1 MIKII
6 NRYGNEETFD
16 YKVSVRTMDNGL
28 LCGRVTFTDEY
39 GTCSVIPNIYT
50 DNVNKLLKWIRLYI
64 EAIYEQ
70 ATDEDNNYS
79 TLFYAY
85 GYNSK
90 AIDWQQL
97 QAQKKGV
104 YLV

>member
-6 NRYGNEETFD
+6 NRYGNETVFD
-16 YKVSVRTMDNGL
+16 YKVSVRKYNGT
-28 LCGRVTFTDEY
+28 LCGYVTFTDEY

-50 DNVNKLLKWIRLYI
+50 TNVNKLLKYIRLYI

-97 QAQKKGV
+97 QAQKDGV

>member
-6 NRYGNEETFD
+6 NRYGNVEEFN
-16 YKVSVRTMDNGL
+16 YKVSTRKLDNGM
-28 LCGRVTFTDEY
+28 LCGRVIFTDKY
-39 GTCSVIPNIYT
+39 GVCSVIPNIYT
-50 DNVNKLLKWIRLYI
+50 TNVNKLLKYIRLYI

-70 ATDEDNNYS
+70 ATDEDHNYS
-79 TLFYAY
+79 TLFYDC

-90 AIDWQQL
+90 ASDWQQL
-97 QAQKKGV
+97 QAQKDGV

>member
-6 NRYGNEETFD
+6 NRYGNEEVFD

-28 LCGRVTFTDEY
+28 LCGHVTFYDEY
-39 GTCSVIPNIYT
+39 GVCSVIPNVYT

-79 TLFYAY
+79 TLFHDC

-90 AIDWQQL
+90 AIESQQAY
-97 QAQKKGV
+97 AQKSGV
-104 YLV
+104 TIF